1 MFLGVKSKFLEILVR
16 RVRRDMFDENDDDP
30 SGDRIEGLE
39 VILLKNKL
47 EFQKMQ
53 RQMLRMN
60 RYVCYCA
67 LEVTIAFFQYRFLEK
82 QIKFFSKEKN
92 RHVHFVKF
100 QIFGFFQVRTLTL
113 SIFAKVKSCNF
124 EMNKSN

>member
-67 LEVTIAFFQYRFLEK
+67 LFHVSFTFLVLLFWTFLVRFSGPPTPSC
-82 QIKFFSKEKN
+82 QKE
-92 RHVHFVKF
+92 
-100 QIFGFFQVRTLTL
+100 
-113 SIFAKVKSCNF
+113 
-124 EMNKSN
+124 

>member
-47 EFQKMQ
+47 EF
-53 RQMLRMN
+53 
-60 RYVCYCA
+60 V
-67 LEVTIAFFQYRFLEK
+67 
-82 QIKFFSKEKN
+82 
-92 RHVHFVKF
+92 
-100 QIFGFFQVRTLTL
+100 
-113 SIFAKVKSCNF
+113 
-124 EMNKSN
+124 

>member
-1 MFLGVKSKFLEILVR
+1 MSDKMFLGVKSKFLEILVR

-60 RYVCYCA
+60 RYVIFCA
-67 LEVTIAFFQYRFLEK
+67 FDVT
-82 QIKFFSKEKN
+82 
-92 RHVHFVKF
+92 
-100 QIFGFFQVRTLTL
+100 
-113 SIFAKVKSCNF
+113 KSLF
-124 EMNKSN
+124 YGKIGK

>member
-1 MFLGVKSKFLEILVR
+1 MSDKMFLGVKSKFLEILVR

-82 QIKFFSKEKN
+82 QIKFFSKEENYHKLA
-92 RHVHFVKF
+92 F
-100 QIFGFFQVRTLTL
+100 
-113 SIFAKVKSCNF
+113 
-124 EMNKSN
+124 